1 MSDICKRPAL
11 KDKKRIVVKVGS
23 SSITHESTGK
33 PNYSN
38 IEKLVREICDLKN
51 RGYDMC
57 LVSSGAIAV
66 GREVMHI
73 DEVDLSR
80 TKQALAAVGQAS
92 LIMTYKRLFA
102 QYEQSIGQVLLTKNT
117 TDNPEQ
123 YNNAITTFEE
133 LFSLGVV
140 PIVNEND
147 ALSTYEIE
155 FGDNDTLAATVT
167 RMTGADLL
175 IIISDVDGL
184 YTDDP
189 RDNPDAKLVEYV
201 EKIDG
206 HLLDMAKGAGS
217 KVGTGGMQTKLN
229 AALIATESGA
239 DMIIVNSSQLDVL
252 YKILDNTYVG
262 TLFLAEKS
270 K

>member
-1 MSDICKRPAL
+1 MAEKMKRPML
-11 KDKKRIVVKVGS
+11 GDKKRIVVKVGS
-23 SSITHESTGK
+23 SSITYENTGK

-38 IEKLVREICDLKN
+38 IEKLVRELCDLKN
-51 RGYDMC
+51 RGYDIC

-66 GREVMHI
+66 GREVMHQ
-73 DEVDLSR
+73 DKVTSNSQ
-80 TKQALAAVGQAS
+80 KQALAAIGQAS

-117 TDNPEQ
+117 TDHPEQ
-123 YNNAITTFEE
+123 LKNAKNTFEA
-133 LFSLGVV
+133 LFKMGAI

-147 ALSTYEIE
+147 ALSTYEIK
-155 FGDNDTLAATVT
+155 FGDNDTLSATVT
-167 RMTGADLL
+167 EMTGADLL

-189 RDNPDAKLVEYV
+189 RSNPEAELVEYV

-206 HLLDMAKGAGS
+206 ELLDMAKGTES
-217 KVGTGGMQTKLN
+217 KVGTGGMQTKLK
-229 AALIATESGA
+229 AALMATKAGA

-262 TLFLAEKS
+262 TLFKAE
-270 K
+270 